1 MNKHYEYRDKRLPI
15 DPIKDQFAAND
26 SIRAAN
32 VRLIDS
38 LGENKGV
45 MSTREALL
53 MAQTQSLDLVLITPN
68 VSPPVAKICDY
79 SKFIYSQ
86 KQAKK
91 EQDKKNRENAIVIKE
106 IQLRPNIG
114 SHDVDIKLNHAK
126 EWLQEKY
133 KVKITLKLR
142 GRELAF
148 AGKGFEV
155 VQNFIKQV
163 PNCKVEKE
171 PEMSAKMITA
181 MIVPD
186 LKRDK

>member
-1 MNKHYEYRDKRLPI
+1 MNKNEYRDRRRPI
-15 DPIKDQFAAND
+15 DPIKDQYTANE
-26 SIRAAN
+26 SIRSFT

-38 LGENKGV
+38 SGDNKGV
-45 MSTREALL
+45 MPTKDAL
-53 MAQTQSLDLVLITPN
+53 MAAQAQGLDLVIITPG
-68 VSPPVAKICDY
+68 VTPPVAKICDY
-79 SKFIYSQ
+79 GKFIYSQ

-114 SHDVDIKLNHAK
+114 SHDVLIKLNHAK
-126 EWLQEKY
+126 EWLEEKY

-142 GRELAF
+142 GREMAF
-148 AGKGFEV
+148 SAKGFEV
-155 VQNFIKQV
+155 VKNFIQQV
-163 PNCKVEKE
+163 PNCKIEKE

-186 LKRDK
+186 YKRDK